1 VGGDV
6 PVGSANLEHWRND
19 MGDSPEF
26 EFEFD
31 ARLGRAWGEDRRY
44 LLNVAFRVLGS
55 ISEAE
60 DAVQEAF
67 ARLVDRDLDEIDDVR
82 GWLTVVV
89 SRLCFD
95 RLRSADR
102 QRRSG
107 TPLHDLDLPQT
118 PGMDPVDR
126 ITLDGEVRL
135 ALHIVMTQLTPAER
149 IAFVL
154 HDVFSYSFDAV
165 SEILGRSPAA
175 CRQLASRARRTINP
189 TGTGPDRADD
199 ADAHR
204 VAEQFITAC
213 STGDFEGLLALIH
226 PDCTSTIDI
235 GVAVGETVDLP
246 GYGKRQHA
254 PPVVGR
260 EAMARI
266 GLHFNGPGSSIT
278 LLSVPGVGK
287 PSVVGVH
294 DGRVAIFTTL
304 TVRGGLLTHA
314 DTVLDPNKLAELN
327 LVLDT

>member
-1 VGGDV
+1 
-6 PVGSANLEHWRND
+6 
-19 MGDSPEF
+19 MGDSR

-31 ARLGRAWGEDRRY
+31 ARLGRVWREDHRF

-67 ARLVDRDLDEIDDVR
+67 ARLLDQHLDQIDDVR

-89 SRLCFD
+89 SRLCVD

-102 QRRSG
+102 QRRSA
-107 TPLHDLDLPQT
+107 TALHDLDLP
-118 PGMDPVDR
+118 PAGDLDPADR
-126 ITLDGEVRL
+126 ITLDDEVRL

-154 HDVFSYSFDAV
+154 HDVFSYSFDAI

-175 CRQLASRARRTINP
+175 CRQLASRARRTVNP
-189 TGTGPDRADD
+189 SDAGRSSAEA

-213 STGDFEGLLALIH
+213 STGDFDGMLALMD
-226 PDCTSTIDI
+226 PDCSSRIDI
-235 GVAVGETVDLP
+235 GVAVGDIVDLP
-246 GYGKRQHA
+246 GYGQRRHA
-254 PPVVGR
+254 PPVASP

-266 GLHFNGPGSSIT
+266 ALRYNGPGSSVT
-278 LLSVPGVGK
+278 LLSLPVIGK
-287 PSVVGVH
+287 PTIVGVH
-294 DGRVAIFTTL
+294 DGRVVIYTTL
-304 TVRGGLLTHA
+304 TVHEGRVTHA
-314 DTVLDPNKLAELN
+314 DTVLDPNKLADLN

>member
-1 VGGDV
+1 
-6 PVGSANLEHWRND
+6 
-19 MGDSPEF
+19 MGDSPELG
-26 EFEFD
+26 FD
-31 ARLGRAWGEDRRY
+31 ARLGRAWRDDHRY

-102 QRRSG
+102 QRRSAAALDDLG
-107 TPLHDLDLPQT
+107 PLPTPD
-118 PGMDPVDR
+118 MDPADR
-126 ITLDGEVRL
+126 ITLDDQVRL
-135 ALHIVMTQLTPAER
+135 ALHVVMTQLTPAER
-149 IAFVL
+149 VSFVL
-154 HDVFSYSFDAV
+154 HDVFSYSFDAI

-175 CRQLASRARRTINP
+175 CRQLASRARRTIDP
-189 TGTGPDRADD
+189 GDAARSSAEA

-213 STGDFEGLLALIH
+213 STGDLDGMLALMD
-226 PDCTSTIDI
+226 PECTSNVDI

-246 GYGKRQHA
+246 GYGHRRHA
-254 PPVVGR
+254 PPAVGR

-266 GLHFNGPGSSIT
+266 ALRFNGPESSVT
-278 LLSVPGVGK
+278 LLSLP
-287 PSVVGVH
+287 VVGRPTIVGIH
-294 DGRVAIFTTL
+294 DGRVVIFTTI
-304 TVRGGLLTHA
+304 TVKNGLLTHA
-314 DTVLDPNKLAELN
+314 DTVLDPAKLADLN

>member
-1 VGGDV
+1 
-6 PVGSANLEHWRND
+6 
-19 MGDSPEF
+19 MGDSHEF

-31 ARLGRAWGEDRRY
+31 ARLGRAWRDDHRY

-67 ARLVDRDLDEIDDVR
+67 ARLVDQNLDEIDEVR

-102 QRRSG
+102 QRRSA
-107 TPLHDLDLPQT
+107 TALDDLEPLPARDMEPA
-118 PGMDPVDR
+118 DR
-126 ITLDGEVRL
+126 ITLDDEVRL

-165 SEILGRSPAA
+165 GEILGRSPAA

-189 TGTGPDRADD
+189 TEAGGVSFEA

-213 STGDFEGLLALIH
+213 STGDFEGMLAVMD
-226 PDCTSTIDI
+226 PDCSSRVDT
-235 GVAVGETVDLP
+235 GVAVGELMDLP
-246 GYGKRQHA
+246 GYGERRHG
-254 PPVVGR
+254 PPIGR

-266 GLHFNGPGSSIT
+266 AMRYNGPGSSIT
-278 LLSVPGVGK
+278 LLSLPGIGE
-287 PSVVGVH
+287 PTVVGVH
-294 DGRVAIFTTL
+294 DGRVVIFIRL
-304 TVRGGLLTHA
+304 TVRGGRITHGDA
-314 DTVLDPNKLAELN
+314 VLDPSKLADLN